1 MSEAK
6 EDERGGVGAGLWAG
20 PAAVGVFAVV
30 VAGLLVWKV
39 SAENAEAG
47 GAIAGMTLDLNSASE
62 GELALLPRIGPGL
75 AKRIVE
81 YRSEHGPFES
91 VEELSEVPGMGERAT
106 EALRPY
112 LRVGN

>member
-1 MSEAK
+1 MK
-6 EDERGGVGAGLWAG
+6 EGERGGVSAGLWAG
-20 PAAVGVFAVV
+20 PAAVGVLAAVV
-30 VAGLLVWKV
+30 GGMLVWKG
-39 SAENAEAG
+39 SG
-47 GAIAGMTLDLNSASE
+47 GETRNEGALAGMTLDLNSASE

-91 VEELSEVPGMGERAT
+91 VGELSEVPGLGESAT
-106 EALRPY
+106 EAVRPY